1 MFPSRRAYVKK
12 QQFNDFSSASS
23 RSSVVDPYRS
33 TKKSLIQC
41 TMNADSSSSK
51 VVVPPSKVSTSS
63 PEAEA
68 RARSSNVAKAG
79 NR

>member
-12 QQFNDFSSASS
+12 QQFNDFSSAFS

-51 VVVPPSKVSTSS
+51 VVVPSKVSSS
-63 PEAEA
+63 PEAVA
-68 RARSSNVAKAG
+68 RARSSNVARAG

>member
-1 MFPSRRAYVKK
+1 MFPSRRTYVKNNNSMT
-12 QQFNDFSSASS
+12 FPPRP

-51 VVVPPSKVSTSS
+51 VVVPSKVSSS
-63 PEAEA
+63 LEDVA
-68 RARSSNVAKAG
+68 RARSSNVARAG

>member
-12 QQFNDFSSASS
+12 QQFNDFSSAFS

-51 VVVPPSKVSTSS
+51 VVVAPSKVSSSS
-63 PEAEA
+63 PEAVA
-68 RARSSNVAKAG
+68 RARSSNVARAG